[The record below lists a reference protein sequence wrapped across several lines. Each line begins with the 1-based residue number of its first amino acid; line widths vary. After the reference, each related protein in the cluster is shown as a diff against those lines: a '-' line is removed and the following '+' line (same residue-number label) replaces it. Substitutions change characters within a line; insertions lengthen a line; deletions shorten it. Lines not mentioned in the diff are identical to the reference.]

1 MFTIVLDFIEFRV
14 MFYNGLILHRVQSY
28 VL

>member
-14 MFYNGLILHRVQSY
+14 MFDNSLRLHTVQSY